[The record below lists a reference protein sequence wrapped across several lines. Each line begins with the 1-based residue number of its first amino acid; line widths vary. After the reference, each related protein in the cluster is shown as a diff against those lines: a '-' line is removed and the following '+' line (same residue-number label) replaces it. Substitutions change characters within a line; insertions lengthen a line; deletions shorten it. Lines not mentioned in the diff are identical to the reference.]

1 MADTATRLRLGFGL
15 DDGVDQGPL
24 VSREQLDRVTGYLRA
39 GADEGA
45 RPVTGGER
53 ASGDGLDRGYYV
65 RPTVFRDAT
74 NAMTIAREEIFG
86 PVVTVIPFKDSDDA
100 VLQGNATT
108 YGLGA
113 GVWTRDIKKA
123 HRTAAALKA
132 GSVWI
137 NCYNVYDA
145 ASPFGGYKESGF
157 GREMGRYN
165 LDLFTQVKSVW
176 VDLS

>member
-1 MADTATRLRLGFGL
+1 
-15 DDGVDQGPL
+15 
-24 VSREQLDRVTGYLRA
+24 
-39 GADEGA
+39 
-45 RPVTGGER
+45 
-53 ASGDGLDRGYYV
+53 V

>member
-1 MADTATRLRLGFGL
+1 M
-15 DDGVDQGPL
+15 
-24 VSREQLDRVTGYLRA
+24 VSREQLERVTGYLRS
-39 GADEGA
+39 GLDEGA
-45 RPVTGGER
+45 VAAVGAGHPQD
-53 ASGDGLDRGYYV
+53 AGLGRGYYV
-65 RPTVFRDAT
+65 EPTVFRDAT
-74 NAMTIAREEIFG
+74 NTMTIAREEIFG
-86 PVVTVIPFKDSDDA
+86 PVVTVIPFRDADDA
-100 VLQGNATT
+100 VLQSNATN

-123 HRTAAALKA
+123 HRAAAALKA

-157 GREMGRYN
+157 GREMGRHN
-165 LDLFTQVKSVW
+165 LDLYTQVKSVW